1 MKRSDWL
8 SLEIQTCQS
17 KLSTSL
23 MHMYMESSPDHPLG
37 RKKNPTPYAIRWD
50 FMVRHKTLLFIYHPH
65 LLLLKITFKIRD
77 VLELFLFNT
86 QIY

>member
-37 RKKNPTPYAIRWD
+37 RKKTHTIRYKMG
-50 FMVRHKTLLFIYHPH
+50 FYGSA
-65 LLLLKITFKIRD
+65 
-77 VLELFLFNT
+77 
-86 QIY
+86 